1 MTMKPEG
8 KKLECHICNYRWT
21 YKGKRKIAA
30 SCPDCKG
37 QVKFKR

>member
-1 MTMKPEG
+1 MEG
-8 KKLECHICNYRWT
+8 KKMTCDKCGYKWR

-37 QVKFKR
+37 QVKL